1 VATRVLLVD
10 DVVEVRRM
18 LRTALRLRGGFE
30 VVAEASDGA
39 AAVRLSEEE
48 LPDVVV
54 LDLGLPDI
62 AGQEVLSD
70 IRKRSPSSKVVIFSG
85 MDPAE
90 RAGLLH
96 EVEGYVP
103 KDAELEYLVDLLEAV
118 GTRQE
123 TEATLELPQ
132 ALTSVRIARQFISQK
147 LREWRLEPLLDDALL
162 VASELATNA
171 ITHADSKCRLTL
183 SLLPATL
190 RIDVL
195 DAGAGTPEPQPPSW
209 TEEHGRGLHLVA
221 ALTTAWGLEDVPGDG
236 KLVWAE
242 LARPPIART
251 A

>member
-18 LRTALRLRGGFE
+18 LRTALRLRGGFD

-39 AAVRLSEEE
+39 GAVSLAEREH
-48 LPDVVV
+48 PDVVV

-62 AGQEVLSD
+62 AGREVLSD
-70 IRKRSPSSKVVIFSG
+70 IRLKSPASKVVIFSG
-85 MDPAE
+85 MDPAD
-90 RAGLLH
+90 RADLVA

-103 KDAELEYLVDLLEAV
+103 KDAELEYLVDLLETV
-118 GTRQE
+118 GTSQE
-123 TEATLELPQ
+123 TEAVLELPR
-132 ALTSVRIARQFISQK
+132 ALTSVRAAREFISEK
-147 LREWRLEPLLDDALL
+147 LSEWSLEAVLDDALL

-171 ITHADSKCRLTL
+171 ITHADSNCRLRL
-183 SLLPATL
+183 SLHPSTL

-195 DAGAGTPEPQPPSW
+195 DTGAGTPEPQPPSW
-209 TEEHGRGLHLVA
+209 TEEHGRGLHLVS
-221 ALTTAWGLEDVPGDG
+221 ALTTAWGLEVVPGDG

-242 LARPPIART
+242 LARPTSRT